1 MTPRLAERNIT
12 EAQLAAASNLR
23 TREDGLMAAPSLKL
37 VLTSNDFLLTADDLA
52 WFRGKF
58 GERVIYSEKGGHMGH
73 IWKPEVKAKMREAIR
88 WKIN

>member
-1 MTPRLAERNIT
+1 MNSANRPLERNPRKKAPRCSST
-12 EAQLAAASNLR
+12 NMLQHS
-23 TREDGLMAAPSLKL
+23 PSLKP